1 MNIKFKIFRLK
12 EEQNVYDDT
21 QCTLVD
27 AGYLSGLEFECVG
40 DAEDQLKY
48 SVLFDEKYVI
58 LKVYSVGKIDGEN
71 YDK

>member
-21 QCTLVD
+21 RYTLVD
-27 AGYLSGLEFECVG
+27 AGYLSGLEFEYIV

-48 SVLFDEKYVI
+48 NVLFDEKYVI